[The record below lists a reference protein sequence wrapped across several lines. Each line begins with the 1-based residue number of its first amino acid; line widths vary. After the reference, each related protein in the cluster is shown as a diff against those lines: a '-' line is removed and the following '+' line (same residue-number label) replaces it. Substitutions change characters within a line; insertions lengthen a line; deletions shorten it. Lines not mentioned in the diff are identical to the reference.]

1 MAGSGAAGVGP
12 LGIAGAAAVVVA
24 VGAGVFFLRPESSGP
39 EGAIQPEEVVQ
50 PAAPSAPTAQE
61 PEEAVAAAVVP
72 RFDVVRVDADGQT
85 LVAGTAEPG
94 ALVEV
99 LLDGAVIGEANVDA
113 SGQFAAILDV
123 PPATAPR
130 VMSLMSFMDA
140 GAVASDQTVIVDATP
155 QVAEAPETAPQ
166 IAEAAEAEPEVVA
179 EAEVAEE
186 QSEAPAVETSELQVE
201 ETEPTES
208 VAEAEA
214 DDEAAAEEAEVVEEV
229 AVAAETAEASGEAV
243 PEEEVSV
250 EVAGTASDETQEAIE
265 PADVTEEA
273 PAQPRILLAD
283 EEGIRVLQSPEA
295 MTSVALDTIS
305 YTDQGDVSLGGRA
318 LGEGFVRVYLDDKP
332 VTTSRIEADG
342 SWRTAL
348 PQVDTGV
355 YTLRVDELDDAGEV
369 TSRVETPFL
378 REDPEVLAETV
389 GDAPEGSLV
398 NAPSMT
404 VQPGAT
410 LWAIAR
416 EKYGEGRLYVKVFEA
431 NRGSIKDPDMI
442 FPGQVFDLPD

>member
-24 VGAGVFFLRPESSGP
+24 VGAGVFFLRPETGGP
-39 EGAIQPEEVVQ
+39 EIAIQPQEAAQ
-50 PAAPSAPTAQE
+50 PTAPSAPAAQK
-61 PEEAVAAAVVP
+61 PEEAVAAAVAP

-94 ALVEV
+94 ARVEV
-99 LLDGAVIGEANVDA
+99 LLDGDVIGEANADA

-140 GAVASDQTVIVDATP
+140 GSVASDQTVIVDATP
-155 QVAEAPETAPQ
+155 QVAEAPEAAPQ
-166 IAEAAEAEPEVVA
+166 VAEAPEAVPDAVA
-179 EAEVAEE
+179 EAEVSEE
-186 QSEAPAVETSELQVE
+186 QSEAPAVETSELQVQ

-208 VAEAEA
+208 VAEVEA
-214 DDEAAAEEAEVVEEV
+214 DVGTASEQEEVVEEV
-229 AVAAETAEASGEAV
+229 AVAAETAQAFEEAV
-243 PEEEVSV
+243 PGEEASV
-250 EVAGTASDETQEAIE
+250 EVAGEVNEETIETAN
-265 PADVTEEA
+265 VNEED
-273 PAQPRILLAD
+273 PAQPRVLLAD

-378 REDPEVLAETV
+378 REDPEVLAEAV